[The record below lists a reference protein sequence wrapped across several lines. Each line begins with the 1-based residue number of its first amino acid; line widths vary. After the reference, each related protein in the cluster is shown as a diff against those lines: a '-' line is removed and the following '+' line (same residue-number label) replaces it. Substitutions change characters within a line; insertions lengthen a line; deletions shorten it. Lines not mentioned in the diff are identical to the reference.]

1 MHAPMPRF
9 ASETDRRSALH
20 GIIAARA
27 NSVCPVYFIHRAIHD
42 CEHKL
47 ISPPNSTKIEILLS
61 LWIRHHNRPISF
73 CLLFQIDP
81 ISPRFCHNRWN
92 RKKKKES
99 YFHRVISLLYLELI
113 KYNFVI
119 INRYEFLQ
127 VCMYVW
133 IDPRIK
139 RGKKLNNKSL

>member
-9 ASETDRRSALH
+9 ASGTDRRSALH

-47 ISPPNSTKIEILLS
+47 IPPSNSTKIEILLS

-73 CLLFQIDP
+73 CLLFQIEP
-81 ISPRFCHNRWN
+81 ISPRFCHNGIGIE
-92 RKKKKES
+92 RKKRNLI
-99 YFHRVISLLYLELI
+99 FIVLSLVVVSSFIFRFYKVRTSI
-113 KYNFVI
+113 TKHCIFVI
-119 INRYEFLQ
+119 INR
-127 VCMYVW
+127 
-133 IDPRIK
+133 
-139 RGKKLNNKSL
+139 